1 MALKSAELAGL
12 TIAQDSLQGAYNYC
26 AEVTDRTTGHA
37 GYLTRED
44 AGRPVK
50 SNKNADFLGHPAMAA
65 VGMCV
70 RSFVKHDVN
79 DPMLEAGAKLLARDL
94 PVWNKQ
100 KKSNDFYYWY
110 YGSLALNQYDGPE
123 SPRPGKGQYWKDWEG
138 RSARRSSRTKPT
150 IRASAPTAH
159 GTATIV
165 GVIDGGGRVYA
176 TAINTLT
183 FEVYYRYANAFGT
196 VKKPKK

>member
-1 MALKSAELAGL
+1 
-12 TIAQDSLQGAYNYC
+12 
-26 AEVTDRTTGHA
+26 
-37 GYLTRED
+37 
-44 AGRPVK
+44 
-50 SNKNADFLGHPAMAA
+50 
-65 VGMCV
+65 MCI
-70 RSFVKHDVN
+70 RSFVKHDVT

-138 RSARRSSRTKPT
+138 ALRKALLENQANDPRLCSDGSWDGDDRW
-150 IRASAPTAH
+150 
-159 GTATIV
+159 
-165 GVIDGGGRVYA
+165 GVDGGGRVYA

-196 VKKPKK
+196 VKKAKK